1 MDKTIEF
8 DSQVTKKDLIDF
20 KLYHNF
26 HSFNGWFGVVAGI
39 VFLVFGIISIG
50 NTTIT
55 YTLMLFLFAVM
66 FGIYPIINMM
76 LAARKQSK
84 LEIFTKP
91 MHYIVSTDK
100 ITLSQGELTEDLSWD
115 NIYKIKFSGRNLLV
129 YINASRANILTLETM
144 GTNALNFVDIAKEK
158 LKPFQVKVNKQ
169 KLEKVVK

>member
-1 MDKTIEF
+1 
-8 DSQVTKKDLIDF
+8 
-20 KLYHNF
+20 
-26 HSFNGWFGVVAGI
+26 
-39 VFLVFGIISIG
+39 
-50 NTTIT
+50 
-55 YTLMLFLFAVM
+55 
-66 FGIYPIINMM
+66 M

-84 LEIFTKP
+84 LDIFTKP
-91 MHYIVSTDK
+91 MHYQVSPDK

-129 YINASRANILTLETM
+129 YINTSRANILTLETM